1 MKKCSPWKL
10 IGTELAF
17 FRKTF
22 GRMEETHQNQLFLA
36 SYTTSSVAL
45 GKLLRAA
52 EKWQQ
57 K

>member
-1 MKKCSPWKL
+1 MKKCSPRKL

-22 GRMEETHQNQLFLA
+22 GRMEETSKSTFLRVVVVLHLE
-36 SYTTSSVAL
+36 SSFMPQ
-45 GKLLRAA
+45 K
-52 EKWQQ
+52 KWQQ